1 MQVNI
6 YGTTHACAKAV
17 KGKDY
22 VFLYDDNGNEIMA
35 CQGISAFDEY
45 TIEDGEWTIS
55 APSPEDKLRGDVDY
69 LLIAEMTREGL
80 L

>member
-22 VFLYDDNGNEIMA
+22 VFLYDANGNEIMA
-35 CQGISAFDEY
+35 CQGISSFDGYE
-45 TIEDGEWTIS
+45 IEGGEWNT
-55 APSPEDKLRGDVDY
+55 PSPTLEDKLREDVDY